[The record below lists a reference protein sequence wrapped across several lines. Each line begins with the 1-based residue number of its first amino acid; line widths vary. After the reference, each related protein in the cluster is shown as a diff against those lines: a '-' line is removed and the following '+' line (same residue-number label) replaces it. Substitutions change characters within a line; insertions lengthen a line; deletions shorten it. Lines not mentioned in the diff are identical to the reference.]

1 VLKQRYGHV
10 KNYGD
15 LTRWK
20 EWGLEPGSVD
30 VLVGGPPCQAFSVAG
45 LRQGM
50 ADPRGNL
57 SLVYF
62 GLVNHLKP
70 RWVIYENVPGL
81 LSARGGSDFSALLS
95 ALAECGYGFAYR
107 MLDAANFSLAQRRKR
122 IFLVGFRDAGT
133 GVGDWRPPSAV
144 LFDGKSVFG
153 NPPTK
158 SRKGKGVASPT
169 GEGVDSDGL
178 QTTVGTLC
186 ADTHPG
192 AYSGQDAY
200 TGRLIPARVSDGG
213 VAGLVD
219 PRPVIVDRAAYN
231 QGINAQYNTFI
242 DHTDLCPTII
252 AKGPHAVQP
261 PQQVLYENH
270 PNDSRVTSPLDI
282 APTVAARFGTGGGNV
297 PFVQNISGMAIP
309 IDTRNVTR
317 DPDKKDEMNRQ
328 GVGVGADGDPCHT
341 LTSSHV
347 NAVAFQPGNL
357 VRRAGSDPSTEVFPT
372 LSKDSG
378 DQNPHV
384 AVNMAVRRLTPEEC
398 EALQGFERGHT
409 KISWK
414 GKPADQCPDGP
425 RYKAIGNSMATTC
438 MRFIGQRIVMVEEA
452 LSALPRQG

>member
-1 VLKQRYGHV
+1 VLKQRYPHV

-15 LTRWK
+15 LTQWK
-20 EWGLEPGSVD
+20 EWGLEPGTVD

-62 GLVNHLKP
+62 GLVNHLRP

-158 SRKGKGVASPT
+158 SRKGKNSTSTT
-169 GEGVDSDGL
+169 GEGIDPDGL

-242 DHTDLCPTII
+242 AHTDLCPTII

-261 PQQVLYENH
+261 PHQVLYENH
-270 PNDSRVTSPLDI
+270 PNDSRVTGPLEI

-297 PFVQNISGMAIP
+297 PFVQNVSPMAIP

-328 GVGVGADGDPCHT
+328 GVGIGSDGDPCHT

-357 VRRAGSDPSTEVFPT
+357 VRRAGSDPSTDVFPT

-398 EALQGFERGHT
+398 EALQGFARGHT

-414 GKPADQCPDGP
+414 GKPEDQCPDGP
-425 RYKAIGNSMATTC
+425 RYKSIGNSMATTC
-438 MRFIGQRIVMVEEA
+438 MRFIGQRIVLVEEA
-452 LSALPRQG
+452 LSKLRQ